1 MLTDNS
7 NSNKLL
13 AGFPS
18 LVKGARL
25 KIACLCFVGSNPTS
39 ANRLFDQQPPT
50 RVAQWIRRVTSNHK
64 IASSS
69 LVVGIYLLT
78 GVPCYINTRLG
89 SIPRVI
95 IYF

>member
-39 ANRLFDQQPPT
+39 ANRLFDQQPPP
-50 RVAQWIRRVTSNHK
+50 AWPN
-64 IASSS
+64 
-69 LVVGIYLLT
+69 G
-78 GVPCYINTRLG
+78 
-89 SIPRVI
+89 
-95 IYF
+95 